1 MKKRVCPVC
10 GRRYSAV
17 PATSRVDGSD
27 ICPVCG
33 AAESVFFLNEEQ
45 RDEIVRVIEEREI
58 AAGKV
63 EPVTCG

>member
-1 MKKRVCPVC
+1 MRRMCPVC
-10 GRRYSAV
+10 GRRYSAP
-17 PATSRVDGSD
+17 PATSRNGLGD

-58 AAGKV
+58 ASGRV